1 MLSFF
6 CNGGECHGIIPPVI
20 THGSGSDKAGEG
32 GRFIMGIYHFLSDYM
47 NVGIVIAGIVLIL
60 LLVGNHISLINHHKQ
75 IHTIMNWKN
84 RTSSLSKKTH
94 EVVED
99 DQELRATPDDI
110 RELETAFNKSCSW
123 HEALAQLIPLFPLFG
138 ILGTVA
144 GLILKLSPDSGSSVL
159 YESMNLALQSTF
171 LGLVFAIILKFY
183 DALGPSRTINETEI
197 ILGDYD
203 KKVST
208 AAMFDKIT
216 D

>member
-1 MLSFF
+1 
-6 CNGGECHGIIPPVI
+6 
-20 THGSGSDKAGEG
+20 
-32 GRFIMGIYHFLSDYM
+32 MGVYQFLSGYM
-47 NVGIVIAGIVLIL
+47 NIGIVIAGIVLGFL
-60 LLVGNHISLINHHKQ
+60 LISNHITLINHHKQ

-84 RTSSLSKKTH
+84 RTSSLSKTTH

-99 DQELRATPDDI
+99 DQDLRATPDDI
-110 RELETAFNKSCSW
+110 RELETAFNRTCSW
-123 HEALAQLIPLFPLFG
+123 HEALSQLIPLFPLFG

-159 YESMNLALQSTF
+159 YESMNLALKSTF
-171 LGLVFAIILKFY
+171 FGLVFAIILKFY
-183 DALGPSRTINETEI
+183 DAVGPSRTISETEI

-208 AAMFDKIT
+208 AAMFEKIT